1 MAAERVKLEV
11 KPREN
16 GGSPAARRL
25 RAAGAIPGVLYGGG
39 KPAQPFSVGERE
51 LRRVLTGSHGLHA
64 IIDVVVE
71 GTQKPHHAVLKEY
84 QLHPVKNRLL
94 HVDLQEVRLDQAIQ
108 AQVVVEL
115 TGEAQGV
122 TEGGVLQQS
131 LREVNVEALPMDV
144 PDRIELDV
152 SALNIGDNVRVSDL
166 PPIEN
171 VSYLDD
177 PETTIA
183 SVIPPTL
190 EPEEPEEEEVSEEEL
205 AEGEVPAEGEAE
217 GGAEEGT
224 EPDGDAAGER
234 KTSDP
239 EG

>member
-1 MAAERVKLEV
+1 
-11 KPREN
+11 
-16 GGSPAARRL
+16 
-25 RAAGAIPGVLYGGG
+25 
-39 KPAQPFSVGERE
+39 
-51 LRRVLTGSHGLHA
+51 
-64 IIDVVVE
+64 
-71 GTQKPHHAVLKEY
+71 
-84 QLHPVKNRLL
+84 
-94 HVDLQEVRLDQAIQ
+94 
-108 AQVVVEL
+108 
-115 TGEAQGV
+115 
-122 TEGGVLQQS
+122 
-131 LREVNVEALPMDV
+131 MDV

-190 EPEEPEEEEVSEEEL
+190 EPEEPEEEVSEEEL

-217 GGAEEGT
+217 GAAEEGT

>member
-25 RAAGAIPGVLYGGG
+25 RAAGAIPGVLYGSG
-39 KPAQPFSVGERE
+39 KPAQPFSVGERN

-94 HVDLQEVRLDQAIQ
+94 HVDLQEVRLDQAIH

-171 VSYLDD
+171 VTYLDD

-190 EPEEPEEEEVSEEEL
+190 EPEEPEEEVSEEEL

-217 GGAEEGT
+217 GAADDAA
-224 EPDGDAAGER
+224 EPDADGAGER
-234 KTSDP
+234 ETTDP

>member
-25 RAAGAIPGVLYGGG
+25 RAEGAIPGVLYGSG

-71 GTQKPHHAVLKEY
+71 GIQKPHHAVLKEY
-84 QLHPVKNRLL
+84 QVHPVKNRLL
-94 HVDLQEVRLDQAIQ
+94 HVDLQEVRLDQLIN

-115 TGEAQGV
+115 IGEAQGV
-122 TEGGVLQQS
+122 TEGGVLQQA
-131 LREVNVEALPMDV
+131 LREVNVEALPMDI
-144 PDRIELDV
+144 PDRLELDV
-152 SALNIGDNVRVSDL
+152 TALNIGDNVRVSDL
-166 PPIEN
+166 RPIEN
-171 VSYLDD
+171 VAYLDD

-183 SVIPPTL
+183 SVIPPTV
-190 EPEEPEEEEVSEEEL
+190 EPEEPEEPEEEL
-205 AEGEVPAEGEAE
+205 AEGEVPAGEEPEGA
-217 GGAEEGT
+217 AEEAA
-224 EPDGDAAGER
+224 EPDADAAGEHQ
-234 KTSDP
+234 TTD
-239 EG
+239 G

>member
-1 MAAERVKLEV
+1 MAGERVKLEV

-25 RAAGAIPGVLYGGG
+25 RAEGAIPGVLYGSGN
-39 KPAQPFSVGERE
+39 PAQPFSVAERE
-51 LRRVLTGSHGLHA
+51 LRHVLTGSHGLHA

-94 HVDLQEVRLDQAIQ
+94 HVDLQEVRLDQSIH

-144 PDRIELDV
+144 PERIELDV
-152 SALNIGDNVRVSDL
+152 TALNIGDSVRVSDL
-166 PPIEN
+166 RPIED
-171 VSYLDD
+171 VTYLDD

-183 SVIPPTL
+183 SVIPPTI
-190 EPEEPEEEEVSEEEL
+190 EPEEPEEAVSEEEL
-205 AEGEVPAEGEAE
+205 AEGEVPAEGEPEVAADE
-217 GGAEEGT
+217 AA
-224 EPDGDAAGER
+224 EPDADAAGDHPSR
-234 KTSDP
+234 

>member
-25 RAAGAIPGVLYGGG
+25 RAAGAIPGVLYGSG

-217 GGAEEGT
+217 GGAEEGA

-234 KTSDP
+234 KTSDS

>member
-1 MAAERVKLEV
+1 
-11 KPREN
+11 
-16 GGSPAARRL
+16 
-25 RAAGAIPGVLYGGG
+25 
-39 KPAQPFSVGERE
+39 
-51 LRRVLTGSHGLHA
+51 
-64 IIDVVVE
+64 
-71 GTQKPHHAVLKEY
+71 
-84 QLHPVKNRLL
+84 VKNRLL
-94 HVDLQEVRLDQAIQ
+94 HVDLQEVRLDQAIH

-115 TGEAQGV
+115 SGEAQGV

-166 PPIEN
+166 PAIEN
-171 VSYLDD
+171 VTYLDD

-190 EPEEPEEEEVSEEEL
+190 EPEEPEEEVSDEEL

-217 GGAEEGT
+217 GAADEDG
-224 EPDGDAAGER
+224 EPDADAAGER
-234 KTSDP
+234 QAKDP

>member
-1 MAAERVKLEV
+1 M
-11 KPREN
+11 
-16 GGSPAARRL
+16 
-25 RAAGAIPGVLYGGG
+25 
-39 KPAQPFSVGERE
+39 
-51 LRRVLTGSHGLHA
+51 
-64 IIDVVVE
+64 
-71 GTQKPHHAVLKEY
+71 LKEY

-94 HVDLQEVRLDQAIQ
+94 HVDLQEVRLDQAIH

-115 TGEAQGV
+115 TGESQGV

-166 PPIEN
+166 PAIEN
-171 VSYLDD
+171 VTYLDD

-190 EPEEPEEEEVSEEEL
+190 EPEEPEEEVSEEEL

-217 GGAEEGT
+217 GAADEAG
-224 EPDGDAAGER
+224 EPDADAAGER
-234 KTSDP
+234 QTTDP

>member
-1 MAAERVKLEV
+1 MAGERVKLEV

-25 RAAGAIPGVLYGGG
+25 RAEGAIPGVLYGSG

-71 GTQKPHHAVLKEY
+71 GTQRPHHAVLKEY
-84 QLHPVKNRLL
+84 QVHPVKNRLL
-94 HVDLQEVRLDQAIQ
+94 HVDLQEVRLDQPIH

-131 LREVNVEALPMDV
+131 MREVNVEALPMDV

-166 PPIEN
+166 RPIEN
-171 VSYLDD
+171 VTYLDD

-190 EPEEPEEEEVSEEEL
+190 EPVEPEEEVSEEL
-205 AEGEVPAEGEAE
+205 AEGEVAEGEAE
-217 GGAEEGT
+217 GAADEAA
-224 EPDGDAAGER
+224 EPDADSAGE
-234 KTSDP
+234 SP
-239 EG
+239 SEG